1 MARSQTGGTSAK
13 LRGVVGDVIYQ
24 IVRNPAG
31 YDEQRIIAYTREKLN
46 RNTRYQCLAR
56 MQITIFMNCMNLLTP
71 IISDSFEGLRSRVNS
86 CNRFVQINM
95 PLIQD
100 YCVQHW
106 FDSLA
111 CQWPNKGNHNA
122 TFFPF
127 WISEGSYKVPQL
139 FSWDI
144 VKDGGWW
151 PRFTFDLSR
160 TQCRKLDL
168 RKALGFS
175 TTDTINVVYWG
186 DMGTTLLLYSV
197 QLNPM
202 FNDYTM
208 ITPANAYNLFRV
220 SQTVIGYKGHNQISF
235 LKSVSY
241 DNGTKRL
248 SLRLLTTYSSE
259 YSQFTISPDFFTFIF
274 SKRKGNTHQ
283 RNTNRFWVNNPD
295 GDESDFGDPPSSAY
309 HNWDDNYND
318 ESYLDYFVK

>member
-1 MARSQTGGTSAK
+1 MARSKTGGTSAK

-24 IVRNPAG
+24 IVRNPQG

-151 PRFTFDLSR
+151 PSFSFDLSR

-168 RKALGFS
+168 KKALGFS
-175 TTDTINVVYWG
+175 TNDTINVIYWG

-202 FNDYTM
+202 FNDYTV
-208 ITPANAYNLFRV
+208 ITPANVYNLFRV
-220 SQTVIGYKGHNQISF
+220 CQTVIGYKGNNQISF
-235 LKSVSY
+235 LKAVSF
-241 DNGTKRL
+241 DNGLKRL
-248 SLRLLTTYSSE
+248 SLRLLTTYASA
-259 YSQFTISPDFFTFIF
+259 YSQFTVSPDFFTFIF

-295 GDESDFGDPPSSAY
+295 GDNSDFGDPPSSCY
-309 HNWDDNYND
+309 SYWDDNYND
-318 ESYLDYFVK
+318 ESYQDYFVK